1 MKNMRQISNE
11 LSPEQKTLI
20 LDQLKCIKD
29 TVSVCVG
36 HSIDDYDDVIGLLA
50 KLVSDKFGYVI
61 EGIKCSIDEQF
72 E

>member
-1 MKNMRQISNE
+1 MRQIGNE

-36 HSIDDYDDVIGLLA
+36 HSIDDYDDMIGLLA

-61 EGIKCSIDEQF
+61 EEIKCSIDEQF

>member
-1 MKNMRQISNE
+1 MRRISDE
-11 LSPEQKTLI
+11 LDTARKFLI

-50 KLVSDKFGYVI
+50 RLVSDTFGYDI
-61 EGIKCSIDEQF
+61 EEIKCSIDEQF